1 MNLRHDT
8 CKISH
13 AYAYRGVQ
21 ILDYKTYF
29 CAFIPQKLNKL
40 RRLFFIFPITFAVV
54 SEPGKISHLGVKFRG
69 LQCPKKA
76 PRSQNFKIFTVS
88 ARLLWPKGRHG
99 ASLVPLF
106 CTTMGGR
113 ARNLRKSFPFSLKNL
128 RGRGQF
134 FDCAVTRISHSEF
147 FDICSRCD
155 PLPLCQNS
163 LTFVQ

>member
-29 CAFIPQKLNKL
+29 CAFIPKKLNKL
-40 RRLFFIFPITFAVV
+40 RRLFFIFPITLAVV

-106 CTTMGGR
+106 CTTMGP
-113 ARNLRKSFPFSLKNL
+113 L
-128 RGRGQF
+128 
-134 FDCAVTRISHSEF
+134 VISPSRFGVIPKILPPEPPGHATSEKVSHF
-147 FDICSRCD
+147 
-155 PLPLCQNS
+155 L
-163 LTFVQ
+163 